1 MIEEKDIVVR
11 EFKGAD
17 APVMLNIVSD
27 LIFALWINP
36 ASNIKPMIEDPKEFF
51 AKKLE
56 GDIET
61 LVEDML
67 LFTRLSPEYVKVIGS
82 FALNEKTN
90 TEYAYIINSVSIDE
104 FFIVAKKVLSTFIN
118 KFNSTVF
125 FSSLKN
131 RLIYTKNT

>member
-17 APVMLNIVSD
+17 APLMLNIVSD

-51 AKKLE
+51 AKKLD
-56 GDIET
+56 GDT
-61 LVEDML
+61 DALVEDML
-67 LFTRLSPEYVKVIGS
+67 LFTKLSPDYVKVIAG

-90 TEYAYIINSVSIDE
+90 TELVES
-104 FFIVAKKVLSTFIN
+104 F
-118 KFNSTVF
+118 
-125 FSSLKN
+125 
-131 RLIYTKNT
+131 RR

>member
-17 APVMLNIVSD
+17 APLMLNIVSD

-56 GDIET
+56 GDT
-61 LVEDML
+61 DALVEDML
-67 LFTRLSPEYVKVIGS
+67 LFTKLSPDYVKVIAS

-90 TEYAYIINSVSIDE
+90 TEYSYIINSVSIDE
-104 FFIVAKKVLSTFIN
+104 FFIVAKKVLLTFIN

>member
-17 APVMLNIVSD
+17 APLMLNIVSD

-51 AKKLE
+51 AKKLD
-56 GDIET
+56 GDT
-61 LVEDML
+61 DALVEDML
-67 LFTRLSPEYVKVIGS
+67 LFTKLSPDYVKVIAS

-90 TEYAYIINSVSIDE
+90 TEYSYIINSVSIDE
-104 FFIVAKKVLSTFIN
+104 FFIVAKKVLLTFIN

>member
-17 APVMLNIVSD
+17 APLMLNIVSD

-36 ASNIKPMIEDPKEFF
+36 ASNMKPMIEDPKEFF

-56 GDIET
+56 GDT
-61 LVEDML
+61 DALVEDML
-67 LFTRLSPEYVKVIGS
+67 LFTKLSPDYVKVIAS

-90 TEYAYIINSVSIDE
+90 TEYSYIINSVSIDE
-104 FFIVAKKVLSTFIN
+104 FFIVAKKVLLTFIN

>member
-17 APVMLNIVSD
+17 APLMLNIVSD

-51 AKKLE
+51 AKKLD
-56 GDIET
+56 GDT
-61 LVEDML
+61 DALVEDML
-67 LFTRLSPEYVKVIGS
+67 LFTKLSPDYVKVIAG

-90 TEYAYIINSVSIDE
+90 TEYSYIINSVSIDE
-104 FFIVAKKVLSTFIN
+104 FFIVAKKFLSTFIN

>member
-17 APVMLNIVSD
+17 APLMLNIVSD

-51 AKKLE
+51 AKKLD
-56 GDIET
+56 GDT
-61 LVEDML
+61 DALVEDML
-67 LFTRLSPEYVKVIGS
+67 LFTKLSPDYVKVIAG

-90 TEYAYIINSVSIDE
+90 TEYSYIINSVSIDE